1 MSKFIKIIAI
11 LSGIPA
17 MLMFFYIIVSAG
29 EWGYSGAGLIL
40 VYILAF
46 IALGIPIVIH
56 YVSRSIRKD
65 KDDDE

>member
-1 MSKFIKIIAI
+1 
-11 LSGIPA
+11 
-17 MLMFFYIIVSAG
+17 MLLFFYIIVSAG

-46 IALGIPIVIH
+46 IPLGVPIGIN
-56 YVSRSIRKD
+56 YVSRSLRKD

>member
-1 MSKFIKIIAI
+1 LSKFLQIIAI

-17 MLMFFYIIVSAG
+17 MLLFFYILVSAG
-29 EWGYSGAGLIL
+29 EWGYTGAGLIL

-46 IALGIPIVIH
+46 VPLSIPIGIH
-56 YVSRSIRKD
+56 YVSRSLRKD

>member
-1 MSKFIKIIAI
+1 LSKFLKIIAI

-17 MLMFFYIIVSAG
+17 MLLFFYIIVSAG

-46 IALGIPIVIH
+46 IPLGVPIGIN
-56 YVSRSIRKD
+56 YVSRCLRKD